1 MKKAKKLIPL
11 AILLALL
18 ASCAD
23 VSSTIDTGS
32 EGTMSSEPSV
42 SDSMDDQGPTEQ
54 SENTENE
61 LSSRLEELS
70 AGFDIDISVYGE
82 SYGRLAL
89 EDDGVMVE
97 LAGDDPVY
105 YIPEEGDNGETYVAN
120 AHLNLANE
128 IETKVYTNTWD
139 SMWTNVFSLLAEDD
153 FHNLSAGVYTAY
165 IDETSVIASLAI
177 TQLSLNA
184 AEDALEIILVFEEGN
199 VTRIELV
206 SEEDSIIAT
215 VNALG
220 EDVDAT
226 LKPYAGESLDEID
239 DILAKLGNGN
249 FTVTE
254 EYLMIGNSGDYEV
267 NDEYTSFIQVNG
279 KYALDSGGNGYVQ
292 YDEGVYALM
301 PYVYTDGNGADQTA
315 WYVGIDFYGDTM
327 PDVAGSCNISSSLF
341 EAGRK
346 EGTYVLRD
354 VSGLVADIVS
364 YDPFMSSYEL
374 SSITVTI
381 GEESIQLTSVLYFGL
396 EIRVTY
402 SDIGTTDVSDILNDG
417 SEISM
422 INMGDYYGDVYEAAS
437 AGYDFG
443 TSLGTDD
450 VNLWQYA
457 FGCIDLPYYGFGGI
471 STFSIGVDS
480 FVTIETYSQYMLS
493 IGILYDGNGW
503 YYFEEYMLNHGYEET
518 TVKPGDGYA
527 YNVFTTS
534 FEYPDWVTDENG
546 DYVDADNDGNYDYD
560 GYEKHTVSVVDSG
573 FYTTADDGTGYYI
586 YLIKIDFMTSDNV

>member
-128 IETKVYTNTWD
+128 IEAKVYTNTWD

-301 PYVYTDGNGADQTA
+301 PYVYTDET
-315 WYVGIDFYGDTM
+315 VLIK
-327 PDVAGSCNISSSLF
+327 PH
-341 EAGRK
+341 
-346 EGTYVLRD
+346 GTLVSIFTETRCLMLRD
-354 VSGLVADIVS
+354 RAIFHLHFSKPEGKKEH
-364 YDPFMSSYEL
+364 MS
-374 SSITVTI
+374 
-381 GEESIQLTSVLYFGL
+381 
-396 EIRVTY
+396 
-402 SDIGTTDVSDILNDG
+402 
-417 SEISM
+417 
-422 INMGDYYGDVYEAAS
+422 
-437 AGYDFG
+437 
-443 TSLGTDD
+443 
-450 VNLWQYA
+450 
-457 FGCIDLPYYGFGGI
+457 
-471 STFSIGVDS
+471 
-480 FVTIETYSQYMLS
+480 
-493 IGILYDGNGW
+493 
-503 YYFEEYMLNHGYEET
+503 
-518 TVKPGDGYA
+518 
-527 YNVFTTS
+527 
-534 FEYPDWVTDENG
+534 
-546 DYVDADNDGNYDYD
+546 
-560 GYEKHTVSVVDSG
+560 
-573 FYTTADDGTGYYI
+573 
-586 YLIKIDFMTSDNV
+586 